1 LILWSFSACSDWP
14 DLCTSKVETIEPAEG
29 ERMTPTPRKKIVIA
43 HSVRP
48 DAPQHEVQ
56 TNKALAR
63 WLAQILGC
71 KFGGSFEADKHRGRD
86 LYLLPTQTIVGA
98 AHAEELGISG
108 PDDLWGGFVEHDFI
122 CTKAISHG
130 LRSHLAHAPP
140 GWSPLFSERVRN
152 VVLDG
157 LSVFAL
163 EDARP
168 AAEHLLYAGP
178 IRIKPIHACAGRGQ
192 EVIKSLDAFDEIL
205 ARPDAEKL
213 FSEGVVL
220 EQDLSKVVTHS
231 VGQSFIGG
239 KVLSY
244 CGEQYL
250 TKDGQG
256 EEVYGGSNLLVVQGG
271 YEALLA
277 LDLPED
283 VRLAIE
289 QAQVFDS
296 AADEAYPR
304 FFASRR
310 NYDIAQGLDSS
321 GNPRSGV
328 LEQSWR
334 MGGASS
340 AEVAALQSFV
350 NDPGMRAIRVS
361 SVETYIDQALP
372 ADAIEVYR
380 GPAENSEFLLKYVT
394 VESYD
399 G

>member
-1 LILWSFSACSDWP
+1 
-14 DLCTSKVETIEPAEG
+14 
-29 ERMTPTPRKKIVIA
+29 MTPTNSRKLVVA

-56 TNKALAR
+56 TNRALAR
-63 WLAQILGC
+63 WLAQILGL
-71 KFGGSFEADKHRGRD
+71 KFGGRYDPQQHRGHD
-86 LYLLPTQTIVGA
+86 LYLLPTQTLVGPA
-98 AHAEELGISG
+98 AARQLGVKG
-108 PDDLWGGFVEHDFI
+108 PEDLWGGYVEHDFI

-130 LRSHLAHAPP
+130 LLNHLAPAPK
-140 GWSPLFSERVRN
+140 GWAPLFSERVRN

-157 LSVFAL
+157 LSVFSL
-163 EDARP
+163 DDARP
-168 AAEHLLYAGP
+168 AAEHLLYSGP
-178 IRIKPIHACAGRGQ
+178 IRLKPIHACAGRGQ
-192 EVIKSLDAFDEIL
+192 EVIRSLDQFDEML
-205 ARPDAEKL
+205 ALPEIKNL
-213 FSEGVVL
+213 FTEGVVL
-220 EQDLSKVVTHS
+220 EQDLDQVITHS
-231 VGQSFIGG
+231 VGQSFIGD

-250 TKDGQG
+250 TTDAHG
-256 EEVYGGSNLLVVQGG
+256 EDVYGGSDLLVVQGD
-271 YEALLA
+271 YRDLLR

-283 VRLAIE
+283 VRLAIR

-296 AADEAYPR
+296 AADEAYPG
-304 FFASRR
+304 FYASRR
-310 NYDIAQGLDSS
+310 NYDIAQGVASD
-321 GNPRSGV
+321 GKRRSGV

-350 NDPGMRAIRVS
+350 NDPAMRAIRVS

-380 GPAENSEFLLKYVT
+380 GPAQDSDFLLKYVT
-394 VESYD
+394 VKSYD

>member
-1 LILWSFSACSDWP
+1 M
-14 DLCTSKVETIEPAEG
+14 EG
-29 ERMTPTPRKKIVIA
+29 GRMTPTPRRKIVVA

-71 KFGGSFEADKHRGRD
+71 KFGGSYDSDKHRGRD
-86 LYLLPTQTIVGA
+86 LYLLPTQTIVGTA
-98 AHAEELGISG
+98 SAQQLGIKG
-108 PDDLWGGFVEHDFI
+108 ADDLWGGFVEHDFI

-130 LRSHLAHAPP
+130 LRSHLAQAPQ
-140 GWSPLFSERVRN
+140 GWSPLFSERTRN

-157 LSVFAL
+157 LSVFSL

-168 AAEHLLYAGP
+168 AAEHLLYSGP
-178 IRIKPIHACAGRGQ
+178 IRMKPVHACAGRGQ

-205 ARPDAEKL
+205 ARPDIAKQ

-220 EQDLSKVVTHS
+220 EQDLSDVITHS
-231 VGQSFIGG
+231 VGQSFIGD

-244 CGEQYL
+244 CGDQYL
-250 TKDGQG
+250 TKDAHG

-271 YEALLA
+271 YDELLK
-277 LDLPED
+277 LDLPDD

-289 QAQVFDS
+289 QAQVFD
-296 AADEAYPR
+296 AAANEAYPR
-304 FFASRR
+304 FYASRR
-310 NYDIAQGLDSS
+310 NYDIAQGLDSN
-321 GNPRSGV
+321 GKPRSGV

-350 NDPGMRAIRVS
+350 NDPDMRAIRVS
-361 SVETYIDQALP
+361 SVETYIDQPLP

-394 VESYD
+394 VKSYD

>member
-1 LILWSFSACSDWP
+1 M
-14 DLCTSKVETIEPAEG
+14 EG
-29 ERMTPTPRKKIVIA
+29 GRMTSTPRRKIVVA

-71 KFGGSFEADKHRGRD
+71 KFGGSYDAEKHHGRD
-86 LYLLPTQTIVGA
+86 LYLLPTQTIVGPA
-98 AHAEELGISG
+98 SAHALGIKG
-108 PDDLWGGFVEHDFI
+108 PEDLWGGFVEHDFI

-130 LRSHLAHAPP
+130 LRSHLAHAPQ

-168 AAEHLLYAGP
+168 AAEHLLYNGP
-178 IRIKPIHACAGRGQ
+178 IRLKPVHACAGRGQ
-192 EVIKSLDAFDEIL
+192 EVIKSLDAFDDIL
-205 ARPDAEKL
+205 ARPDIEKQ

-220 EQDLSKVVTHS
+220 EQDLSDVVTHS
-231 VGQSFIGG
+231 VGQSFIGD

-244 CGEQYL
+244 CGDQYL
-250 TKDGQG
+250 TKDAHG
-256 EEVYGGSNLLVVQGG
+256 EEVYGGSNLLVVQGD
-271 YEALLA
+271 YDELLK
-277 LDLPED
+277 LNLSDD

-289 QAQVFDS
+289 QAQVFDA

-304 FFASRR
+304 FYASRR
-310 NYDIAQGLDSS
+310 NYDIAQGLDSNGKS
-321 GNPRSGV
+321 RSGV

-361 SVETYIDQALP
+361 SVETYIDQPLP

-394 VESYD
+394 VKSYD